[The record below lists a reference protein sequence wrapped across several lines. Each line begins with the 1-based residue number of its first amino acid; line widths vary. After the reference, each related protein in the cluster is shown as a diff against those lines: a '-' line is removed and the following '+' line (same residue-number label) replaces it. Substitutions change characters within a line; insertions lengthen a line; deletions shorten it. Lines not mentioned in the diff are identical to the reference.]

1 LRGRRLVDCAGRGL
15 RRATGYEGDNV
26 PTDGSPSILS
36 IDLGTSAVKLALI
49 TTRGVILGGEEEPIP
64 LSLLPEGGAEQDP
77 ESWWSAIV
85 RATRRLLE
93 RGVAPVG
100 DIIGVN
106 VGSQWSGTVAVDE
119 QGMPLRPAIL
129 WMDSRGA
136 RHIQRVTRGLVSIE
150 GYGVGKALTWVRLTG
165 GAPSMSGKDP
175 LGHILYLQHEH
186 PEVYRN
192 TYKFLEPKD
201 WLNLRLTG
209 RFAASYD
216 SITLHWVTDN
226 RELTRVRYDE
236 RLLRMTGL
244 QREKLPDLV
253 PPASV
258 LGPLSAEAAL
268 ALGLGP
274 NVQVVTGTPDIL
286 AAAVGSGAVRDFEP
300 HLCVGTSSWLSCHVP
315 FKKTDLLHQMGSLPS
330 ALPGRYLLVNE
341 QESAGI
347 CLVTLKNLLFE
358 TEAPAAARSSQEI
371 YAGFERAAEG
381 IPAGSDRLLFLPWLN
396 GERSPVE
403 DRLVRGGFV
412 NLSLQTTRGHLVRA
426 VMEGVAY
433 NSRWLLTYVEQFV
446 GRKLEAIRMI
456 GGGARSKLWC
466 QIYADILGRT
476 ILQVDEPVMAN
487 ARGAAFQAAVALGQ
501 LTVDEIPAL
510 VPVART
516 YEPNPKNRG
525 LYEELFREFLHLY
538 KTNRSAFARL
548 NQSRRA

>member
-1 LRGRRLVDCAGRGL
+1 M
-15 RRATGYEGDNV
+15 
-26 PTDGSPSILS
+26 PTAGSPSILS

-49 TTRGVILGGEEEPIP
+49 TTRGVIQGGEEEPIP
-64 LSLLPEGGAEQDP
+64 LSLLAEGGAEQDP

-93 RGVAPVG
+93 RGVASPG
-100 DIIGVN
+100 EIIGVN

-119 QGMPLRPAIL
+119 QGRPLRPAIL

-136 RHIQRVTRGLVSIE
+136 RHVQRVTRGLVSIE
-150 GYGVGKALTWVRLTG
+150 GYGLSKVLTWVRLTG

-186 PEVYRN
+186 PEIYRN

-209 RFAASYD
+209 RFASSYD

-226 RELTRVRYDE
+226 RELNRVRYDE
-236 RLLRMTGL
+236 RLLKMTGL

-253 PPASV
+253 PAASV
-258 LGPLSAEAAL
+258 LGPLSAEAAR
-268 ALGLGP
+268 ALGLSES
-274 NVQVVTGTPDIL
+274 VQVVSGTPDIL
-286 AAAVGSGAVRDFEP
+286 AAAVGSGAVRDFEA

-315 FKKTDLLHQMGSLPS
+315 FKKTDLLHQMCSMPS

-358 TEAPAAARSSQEI
+358 TEAAATAPSSQEI
-371 YAGFERAAEG
+371 YAGFERAAER
-381 IPAGSDRLLFLPWLN
+381 IPPGSNRLIFLPWLN

-403 DRLVRGGFV
+403 NRLARGGFF
-412 NLSLQTTRGHLVRA
+412 NQSLQTTRGHLVRA
-426 VMEGVAY
+426 VLEGVAY
-433 NSRWLLTYVEQFV
+433 NSRWLLPHVEQFA

-466 QIYADILGRT
+466 QIYADVLDRP
-476 ILQVDEPVMAN
+476 ILQVAEPVMAN
-487 ARGAAFQAAVALGQ
+487 ARGAALQAAVALGH
-501 LTVDEIPAL
+501 LKVDEIPAL

-516 YEPNPKNRG
+516 YEPDRKNRG
-525 LYEELFREFLHLY
+525 IYDELFREFLQLY
-538 KTNRSAFARL
+538 KTNKSIFARL
-548 NQSRRA
+548 NRAQST